1 MINKLNLLVKILG
14 IVLLATLSACNL
26 PASKPIPKVDPKV
39 NIVDVLVVNTFRD
52 TFDGV
57 CSLSDCSLR
66 DAVFAANDPTY
77 VRNDITKNIIYLPS
91 GLYKLN
97 EQTLVNDDT
106 GIYGDLDIS
115 SAVTIQ
121 GDGVDLTTIDGA
133 NNDRIFQVL
142 RNGGNLTLY
151 DMTLMGGTGDHKS
164 GITGE
169 MPSSGIIGDTIEAI
183 GCAIASLWGGCDN
196 SGTITNVL
204 PPDYNQIMWERGGGA
219 IANRGYLLL
228 GDVNIIGNT
237 SQYGGGIYNV
247 GAANIIGGEICN
259 NQGRYGGGIF
269 NEGTLEIRGAIICN
283 NNDREEPESWGPA
296 EEWLDTNFDLLDLDT
311 WLPEFESDLLL
322 LGGGGGIFNS
332 VSGILQAN
340 NVEISGND
348 LVNNL
353 GKGIRNKGT
362 LIIFDSK
369 VINNLG
375 NAILNSGNIN
385 ISGTTLGLS
394 ELSRNEGIALTNIGE
409 ASISNTLIQNN
420 NLSYGGTI
428 TILSDSTLTLYE
440 SAISDNTSNYG
451 PGAIAIH
458 GGKILMSNVSIG
470 RNTSTQ
476 GKGVIFAE
484 GGYADLINVT
494 IFDNDTL
501 GINNGNGVIWAVN
514 TIIANNSGGNCVG
527 TFYSRGSN
535 LTDDDSCNLSVIG
548 DIISQDLNINN
559 VLDASTSYTYK
570 ILGTSPA
577 HDGGDLEF
585 CPSTDQQGEP
595 RPMGLGCDIGADE
608 IQELDGV
615 QIIVPDGVLPPV
627 EPAGEVVIDPPP
639 DSIIPPVTA
648 DENANCRSGP
658 GTIYNIIG
666 FMAAGDTAEVLG
678 QNSAY
683 TWVFVLLSNARECWV
698 FEDTLTEDSVFE
710 QAEVLPDPPLP
721 PTPTF
726 TPTPTLTLTPTPTP
740 TLTPAPIT
748 GSISGTVFKDTNGDG
763 SNSGDSGYAGAAV
776 TLGVGPCN
784 SSGLANASSNGSG
797 GFSFTGLSAGTYCLT
812 VVPPVVGSCPRWDH
826 ASTSTK
832 FTFNLSADQAIFQII
847 GFDNSSC
854 EVD

>member
-204 PPDYNQIMWERGGGA
+204 PPDYKQLMWEKGGGA

-269 NEGTLEIRGAIICN
+269 NEGTLEIRGTIICN

-458 GGKILMSNVSIG
+458 GGKILISNVSIG

-627 EPAGEVVIDPPP
+627 EPADEVVIDPEPVVEYWADP
-639 DSIIPPVTA
+639 SEITAGGCTTFFWHAENVKSIIF
-648 DENANCRSGP
+648 G
-658 GTIYNIIG
+658 GK
-666 FMAAGDTAEVLG
+666 
-678 QNSAY
+678 
-683 TWVFVLLSNARECWV
+683 
-698 FEDTLTEDSVFE
+698 E
-710 QAEVLPDPPLP
+710 QA
-721 PTPTF
+721 F
-726 TPTPTLTLTPTPTP
+726 
-740 TLTPAPIT
+740 
-748 GSISGTVFKDTNGDG
+748 DG
-763 SNSGDSGYAGAAV
+763 SEKDCMCKTQTYPLTVNYLDDTQDKKYVTINVSGICAPEAPKAEQPASLSGVVWKDGN
-776 TLGVGPCN
+776 G
-784 SSGLANASSNGSG
+784 NGSQQG
-797 GFSFTGLSAGTYCLT
+797 GEEGMSGVTVYLGKGSCSSTGYKTATTGGNGIYSFKNLSAGQYCVSVQIAEECSKYSVATTNTQYSISLS
-812 VVPPVVGSCPRWDH
+812 PGDDKNKSFGFQK
-826 ASTSTK
+826 K
-832 FTFNLSADQAIFQII
+832 FCD
-847 GFDNSSC
+847 
-854 EVD
+854 